1 MRIRFTVVAAALLLA
16 QQVQAQ
22 TLSLNQA
29 GALANST
36 SPASSSQTFD
46 ALQTQALQAQLNAIK
61 GDAPT
66 LTRDRLETAKQNDT
80 QADRA
85 WLKASGYD
93 FQSKANQQAGIELL
107 SAFSSLPDSILQ
119 ANRAT
124 VTAINRDATQG
135 ARHQALA
142 DAEGISYLYFLAD
155 ALGPRLGKAFISAY
169 DKGELG
175 KAAALIKASEVSTS
189 AAKKHFNY
197 PRPFLVQGNSIHLV
211 PDDEVVKDNKPYTA
225 DGGSFPSGHTN
236 TGYTDALLLAE
247 MIPERFDALVER
259 GARYGYSRIVLGV
272 HYPLDV
278 MGSRM
283 IAQRNVAHYL
293 NDSRYRALF
302 NEARDQLRSALEKE
316 CGVALAECAKTAGK
330 DDPYRDPAMKN
341 FYRFTMTYNLPQQN
355 GVAAKVEVPEGAEVL
370 LESALPQLSAAQRR
384 ALMVKSALPAGYAL
398 SGTAPD
404 QAFWQ
409 RLDLVAAF
417 AQAKAAHAH

>member
-1 MRIRFTVVAAALLLA
+1 MNIRFTVVAAALLLA

-22 TLSLNQA
+22 SLSLSQA
-29 GALANST
+29 GALANNT
-36 SPASSSQTFD
+36 SPASASQPFN
-46 ALQTQALQAQLNAIK
+46 ALHTQALQAQLNALK
-61 GDAPT
+61 GGAET
-66 LTRDRLETAKQNDT
+66 LTRDQLEKAKQSDT

-85 WLKASGYD
+85 WLQASGYD
-93 FQSKANQQAGIELL
+93 FQSKANQQAGIALL
-107 SAFSSLPDSILQ
+107 SAFSSLPDNILQ
-119 ANRAT
+119 ASRDT
-124 VTAINRDATQG
+124 VTAINRDATAG

-155 ALGPRLGKAFISAY
+155 ALGPRLGQAFITAY

-175 KAAALIKASEVSTS
+175 KAAALIKASEISTS

-211 PDDEVVKDNKPYTA
+211 PDDVIVKDNKPYTA
-225 DGGSFPSGHTN
+225 GGGSFPSGHTN

-247 MIPERFDALVER
+247 MIPERFDALVAR

-283 IAQRNVAHYL
+283 IAQRNVAHDL

-302 NEARDQLRSALEKE
+302 SEARDQLRSALEKE
-316 CGVALAECAKTAGK
+316 CGVSLAECARTAGK
-330 DDPYRDPAMKN
+330 DDPYRDPAMKD
-341 FYRFTMTYNLPQQN
+341 FYRFTMTYHLPQQK
-355 GVAAKVEVPEGAEVL
+355 GAAAKVVVPEGAEVL
-370 LESALPQLSAAQRR
+370 LETALPQLSAAQRR

-398 SGTAPD
+398 SGVSTD

-409 RLDLVAAF
+409 RLDLSAVF
-417 AQAKAAHAH
+417 AQAKASPAR